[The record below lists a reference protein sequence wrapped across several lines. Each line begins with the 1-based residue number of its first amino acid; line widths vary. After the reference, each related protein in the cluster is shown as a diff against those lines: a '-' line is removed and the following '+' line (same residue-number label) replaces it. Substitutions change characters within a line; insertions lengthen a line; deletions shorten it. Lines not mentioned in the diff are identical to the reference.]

1 MSDIKMTNEER
12 RALLQQMFCEGTPHN
27 RELGLAILEVDRG
40 RAVMKLDYQERLVGN
55 PATGVIHG
63 GAITVLL
70 DSAGGMA
77 VATMLTE
84 PKPFATLDLRIDYVR
99 PATPRQPVIADA
111 ECYKITSNVAFF
123 RAIAHHGNKADPI
136 AAASGTYMLA
146 TKGESRL
153 SESLLQSAFEEK
165 PTDVAVGG
173 KP

>member
-1 MSDIKMTNEER
+1 MSGIKMTKEER
-12 RALLQQMFCEGTPHN
+12 RVLLEQMFCEGTPHN
-27 RELGLAILEVDRG
+27 KELGLAILEVDRG
-40 RAVMKLDYQERLVGN
+40 RAVMKLDYQERLIGN

-84 PKPFATLDLRIDYVR
+84 PKPFATLDLRIVHVR

-123 RAIAHHGNKADPI
+123 RAIAHHGDKADPI

-153 SESLLQSAFEEK
+153 SESLLQSAFDEK
-165 PTDVAVGG
+165 PPAAAVGG